1 MRHITVTVIVAVMSD
16 TRAPCIRPASWLV
29 RNQLAALSRTD
40 LQAVVVAVALHG
52 DRPDISTGEAE
63 FSDLSDLG
71 FPCTKVVVRR
81 GVRAIGI
88 TAAFVVEFN
97 DGVTVV
103 LFIKEGRNLSL
114 RDRNDIRAAYEE
126 ELRRRVDVEG

>member
-1 MRHITVTVIVAVMSD
+1 MRHITVTVIVTVMSD
-16 TRAPCIRPASWLV
+16 TRAPRIRPASWLV

-52 DRPDISTGEAE
+52 DRPDISTGETE

-71 FPCTKVVVRR
+71 FPCTQVVVRR
-81 GVRAIGI
+81 GARAIGI
-88 TAAFVVEFN
+88 TAAFIVAFN